1 MALKFKPLS
10 SNAEKTILK
19 QEGDYTPLLINETT
33 EKICFNTFLTSAEV
47 DRIIS
52 DANLNYIPGFLNEG
66 SNYVMWF
73 DMSAMF
79 FIAIEDLAYIGNIYA
94 QEELFETG
102 KYFAIYG
109 GSMSSE
115 ASIWYCSENIPTEL
129 ESILNNYKLGDSTP
143 FKEAE
148 KGWSSTILENNTIN
162 LTTTSMN
169 GINGITLGE
178 NNNQLKQIINKGQSE
193 SIEWKLSGE
202 YQLKD
207 ISIGIEPI
215 NLYED
220 YLKKK
225 EMPLNITLNNK
236 EVVGLI
242 DLEIDNNI
250 EDILCGQYK
259 NLTQL
264 RSVKLPD
271 NLNVQKLW
279 FWRDK
284 DPIPYAGMF
293 IGCDSIEKIISSIP
307 LSPFYFFV
315 NPTELAELD
324 DEELIMKILASI
336 GRHFKEIEYTPSVL
350 RFGTTAPSFEMN
362 LFPIK
367 VTFPEGITAFPG
379 FMTENALIEEI
390 NIPSTVRSFGE
401 STFSHGYPRVVRFNS
416 DKNLFDI
423 TGYYGAHISSGS
435 NKIFIQD
442 EEITTKENWNLQETT
457 KLRYNGIRH
466 YGCNNL
472 TLPAIL
478 DEILESFNWENLG
491 TDNIFVS
498 DENPYF
504 KSVDGILFSK
514 DGKELIRYPK
524 NRTDTSYRIPEGV
537 EKIYKNAFDNT
548 FLEQLILPTTLKFCS
563 GITLNNIQTETYQG
577 LEYLGTENN
586 PYYFCVSYK
595 KNTPIHKDVKIIAG
609 LGAGGSYYFYYEGT
623 KEEWY
628 KVRLCFT
635 SYGGVNSSIYLYTNQ
650 DGSWIRVEDFSIT
663 EGSTNLPDYQFYC
676 NNYLKTITIPET
688 IESIGNYS
696 FYFTTQVQNP
706 QNIDFVKEINNRAFY
721 NCYSWPLSITSSSLL
736 THIGDFAFYNCDKL
750 EIVLPES
757 LTYIGDYAFSG
768 ASLSSVLHIPKNVE
782 HIGAGAFI
790 NSNVEEFTVDPEN
803 QYFSS
808 VNGHL
813 YDKTGTKLICFAPKC
828 PTLEIPEGT
837 IIIGEGSCRG
847 NWEDI
852 TMPSTVKEIEKEA
865 FYEGHFKSLKLPRG
879 IEKIGENALNLYYS
893 TNSWIEI
900 PNGAYLE
907 KNSIRAGNI
916 FLWNNFSSNWE
927 PNCFYPGNMYWPG
940 EWEYDENNIPKP
952 II

>member
-1 MALKFKPLS
+1 MALKFKLLS
-10 SNAEKTILK
+10 SNGEKTILK
-19 QEGDYTPLLINETT
+19 QEGDYLSLLTNETT
-33 EKICFNTFLTSAEV
+33 EKICFNTSLTSAEV

-52 DANLNYIPGFLNEG
+52 NANLNYIPGFLNEG
-66 SNYVMWF
+66 SNYVIWF

-79 FIAIEDLAYIGNIYA
+79 FIVIEDLAYIGNIYA
-94 QEELFETG
+94 KEELFETG

-109 GSMSSE
+109 GSMSEPSV
-115 ASIWYCSENIPTEL
+115 WYCSESIPAEL
-129 ESILNNYKLGDSTP
+129 ESVLNNYEFADMIP

-148 KGWSSTILENNTIN
+148 KGWSSTILENNTIS
-162 LTTTSMN
+162 LTTTS
-169 GINGITLGE
+169 INGFNGVTFGE
-178 NNNQLKQIINKGQSE
+178 NNNQLKQIVNKGQSE

-202 YQLKD
+202 YQLKN
-207 ISIGIEPI
+207 ISIGTEPI

-242 DLEIDNNI
+242 DWEIDNSI
-250 EDILCGQYK
+250 EDIIYGQYQ

-271 NLNVQKLW
+271 NLNVPKLSYW
-279 FWRDK
+279 KDG

-293 IGCDSIEKIISSIP
+293 TGCNNIEKIISSVPVPP
-307 LSPFYFFV
+307 LYFFI
-315 NPTELAELD
+315 NPMELAELQ
-324 DEELIMKILASI
+324 DEELIMKLLSSI

-350 RFGTTAPSFEMN
+350 RFGTTAPSFEVN

-367 VTFPEGITAFPG
+367 VTFPEGITAFPD

-457 KLRYNGIRH
+457 KLRYNGIEH

-472 TLPAIL
+472 TLPATL
-478 DEILESFNWENLG
+478 DEISESFNWQNLG

-524 NRTDTSYRIPEGV
+524 DRTDTSYRIPEGV
-537 EKIYKNAFDNT
+537 EKIYQNAFDNT
-548 FLEQLILPTTLKFCS
+548 FLQQLILPTTLKFCS
-563 GITLNNIQTETYQG
+563 KITLNNIQTETYQG
-577 LEYLGTENN
+577 LKYLGTEDN
-586 PYYFCVSYK
+586 PYYFCVNYYGGK
-595 KNTPIHKDVKIIAG
+595 TPIHKDVKIIAG
-609 LGAGGSYYFYYEGT
+609 IGAGGTYQFYYEGT

-635 SYGGVNSSIYLYTNQ
+635 TYTGANSSIYLYTNQ
-650 DGSWIRVEDFSIT
+650 DGNWTRVEELSLEENT
-663 EGSTNLPDYQFYC
+663 EVSDYQFYC
-676 NNYLKTITIPET
+676 NNYLKTIIIPET
-688 IESIGNYS
+688 IESIGKYG
-696 FYFTTQVQNP
+696 FYLATEVQNP
-706 QNIDFVKEINNRAFY
+706 QNIDFVKEINDRAFY
-721 NCYSWPLSITSSSLL
+721 NCYSWPLTITYSSLL
-736 THIGDFAFYNCDKL
+736 TYIGDYAFWNCDKL

-757 LTYIGDYAFSG
+757 LTYIGDYAFSN
-768 ASLSSVLHIPKNVE
+768 ASLSSSVLHIPKNVE

-790 NSNVEEFTVDPEN
+790 DSNIEEFTVDPEN

-837 IIIGEGSCRG
+837 TIIGESSCRG
-847 NWEDI
+847 NWTNVI
-852 TMPSTVKEIEKEA
+852 IPSTVKEIEKEA
-865 FYEGHFKSLKLPRG
+865 FYNGRFQSLKLPRG
-879 IEKIGENALNLYYS
+879 IEKIGENALTLSYS

-900 PNGAYLE
+900 PNGVCLE
-907 KNSIRAGNI
+907 ESSIRAGNI
-916 FLWNNFSSNWE
+916 FLWSNFSSNWN
-927 PNCFYPGNMYWPG
+927 PYCFYQGNIYWPG
-940 EWEYDENNIPKP
+940 QWEYDENNVPKP
-952 II
+952 I